1 MGESMIDRLS
11 DKFFEKLGK
20 PKPALAFNI
29 IDYYRFK
36 LAYNFLLPG
45 SVLDIGAYFGDFLKI
60 VRKNDPARKIYG
72 TDINRERVDLCNK
85 NLGENVVR
93 LDSRNGILS
102 SFDESSVDN
111 VVCTEVI
118 EHIPNNKLAISELCR
133 VARKR
138 VIITFPYDE
147 KIINYLCIHCCKYT
161 PASGHLHSYKLNSFD
176 KMIPIGWVISKRGA
190 FANIISRILAR
201 KFNNLLMV
209 EISET
214 IFCKI
219 FSKKRYRWMYV
230 IIDSVNKL

>member
-1 MGESMIDRLS
+1 MIDRLS
-11 DKFFEKLGK
+11 DKYFEKLGK
-20 PKPALAFNI
+20 PRPAHAFNI

-45 SVLDIGAYFGDFLKI
+45 SVLDVGAYFGDFLQI
-60 VRKNDPARKIYG
+60 VRKNNPTRKIYG
-72 TDINRERVDLCNK
+72 NDINKERVDLCNK

-93 LDSRNGILS
+93 LDFRNGILS
-102 SFDESSVDN
+102 SFNESSVDN

-118 EHIPNNKLAISELCR
+118 EHIPNDKLAISELCR

-138 VIITFPYDE
+138 VIITVPYNE
-147 KIINYLCIHCCKYT
+147 KIVNYLCIHCCKYT
-161 PASGHLHSYKLNSFD
+161 PASSHLHSYKLNSFD
-176 KMIPIGWVISKRGA
+176 EMIPIGWVISKRGT

-219 FSKKRYRWMYV
+219 FSKKRYRWMYI
-230 IIDSVNKL
+230 IIDSSGDRI